1 MARQASQTRASR
13 NGSASTAIVLVL
25 VALVA
30 ASLSARA
37 EASIV
42 AGKRGARIAT
52 TSATKEQCLSKLLQ
66 PPTVTRGP
74 VMLIPQKTEVLITA
88 RFNGVEGC
96 DSWERLGQFR
106 VQIKQQGR
114 WLDLNGNFWYPTEG
128 RDVPDKNE
136 AHWFGFLDFATHN
149 VHERCVKGH
158 WEPARWLLRNVV
170 RNAKTGKVAAIGK
183 TANHRVK
190 IKPNPNC

>member
-1 MARQASQTRASR
+1 
-13 NGSASTAIVLVL
+13 
-25 VALVA
+25 
-30 ASLSARA
+30 
-37 EASIV
+37 
-42 AGKRGARIAT
+42 
-52 TSATKEQCLSKLLQ
+52 
-66 PPTVTRGP
+66 
-74 VMLIPQKTEVLITA
+74 MLIPQKTEVLITA